1 MLRTAGARPEM
12 FDRRA
17 AGSNLNVI
25 CGRVRKNVGLVRT
38 GMLLKEPVIIQL
50 STAHVSVF

>member
-1 MLRTAGARPEM
+1 MIRTAGARPEM

-17 AGSNLNVI
+17 VGSNLNVI